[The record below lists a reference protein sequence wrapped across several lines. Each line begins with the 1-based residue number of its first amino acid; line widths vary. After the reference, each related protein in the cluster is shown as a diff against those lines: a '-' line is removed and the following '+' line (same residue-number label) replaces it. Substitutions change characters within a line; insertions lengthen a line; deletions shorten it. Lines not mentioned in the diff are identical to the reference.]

1 MKAFTVSEYARMMGV
16 SRTAIYK
23 QLETRLK
30 PFVVDQD
37 GKKVLQ
43 FPDGVNPVNPFNP
56 VNVDNGETV
65 NLSTRPEVDEL
76 TDQVD
81 SQVNRL
87 TEQLQEREE
96 DLRRIREDYAEAA
109 EKNDQLQE
117 TVNQLTDQVNR
128 LTADRQAEVDRL
140 TGEVNRLTG
149 EVNKMTADHKAEVDN
164 LTEQHRIEVEG
175 YNQRIQDKDA
185 HISTLTETLERV
197 RADLEAEK
205 AAHAA
210 DRERDAKALDQAQQL
225 QAQANALL
233 HQEQTKHKP
242 FRLLLAEKAAS
253 LANVFRKTD
262 TKNKGDQPDP
272 EQ

>member
-43 FPDGVNPVNPFNP
+43 FPDGVNPVNP
-56 VNVDNGETV
+56 VNVDNGKTV
-65 NLSTRPEVDEL
+65 NLSTRPEVDKL
-76 TDQVD
+76 TD
-81 SQVNRL
+81 QVNRL

-96 DLRRIREDYAEAA
+96 DLRRIREDYAEASG
-109 EKNDQLQE
+109 KRDQLQE
-117 TVNQLTDQVNR
+117 TVNRLTDQVNR
-128 LTADRQAEVDRL
+128 LTADHQVEVDRL
-140 TGEVNRLTG
+140 TGEVNRLTD

-175 YNQRIQDKDA
+175 YTQRIQDKEA
-185 HISTLTETLERV
+185 HISTLTDTLERI
-197 RADLEAEK
+197 RADLEGEK

-262 TKNKGDQPDP
+262 TKNKGDQPD
-272 EQ
+272 QA